1 MDNHS
6 KNSSIY
12 LEISL
17 LALLIEGNEKTDTNI
32 MSQTGLSI
40 CPVLLCHIS
49 GYSTGCQIQSVHS
62 SLHKLEK
69 QKQNLAI

>member
-32 MSQTGLSI
+32 MSQTGLYTHTHACTHTAS
-40 CPVLLCHIS
+40 S
-49 GYSTGCQIQSVHS
+49 YS
-62 SLHKLEK
+62 
-69 QKQNLAI
+69 AIHRPL